1 MLDNYI
7 KTFFVY
13 NETRNLEIA
22 WVLLYGADVNVQTG
36 NGITPLHI
44 AAESGSLKMVTLLLS
59 NGANINSL
67 TKYGES
73 ALHYAVSVKDL
84 EMCRLLL

>member
-1 MLDNYI
+1 
-7 KTFFVY
+7 
-13 NETRNLEIA
+13 
-22 WVLLYGADVNVQTG
+22 
-36 NGITPLHI
+36 
-44 AAESGSLKMVTLLLS
+44 MVTLLLS